1 MNYNLSDE
9 ILKAVQIALDKQR
22 LNYDQTFKSVI
33 TAITDKG
40 YTIRDTSGVTRDV
53 KCCIPGASLKIGQS
67 VWVTV
72 PCGKIGEMFVCG
84 VG

>member
-33 TAITDKG
+33 TGITDKG
-40 YTIRDTSGVTRDV
+40 YTISDTSGVTRDV

-72 PCGKIGEMFVCG
+72 PCEKIGEMFVCG

>member
-9 ILKAVQIALDKQR
+9 ILKAVQIALDKQK

-33 TAITDKG
+33 TGITDKG
-40 YTIRDTSGVTRDV
+40 YAIRDTSGVTRDV
-53 KCCIPGASLKIGQS
+53 KCGMPGVSLKIGQS

-84 VG
+84 VV

>member
-22 LNYDQTFKSVI
+22 LNYDQTFRSVV
-33 TAITDKG
+33 TGITDKG
-40 YTIRDTSGVTRDV
+40 YTIRDTSGVTRDA

>member
-22 LNYDQTFKSVI
+22 LNYDQTFRSVV
-33 TAITDKG
+33 TGITDKG
-40 YTIRDTSGVTRDV
+40 YTVRDTSGITRDV

>member
-9 ILKAVQIALDKQR
+9 ILKAVQIALDKQK

-33 TAITDKG
+33 TGITDKG
-40 YTIRDTSGVTRDV
+40 YTIRDTNGVPRDV
-53 KCCIPGASLKIGQS
+53 KCCIPGVSLKIGQS

-84 VG
+84 VW